1 MKLFIAFFIFR
12 LQSEAIVCSLT
23 ISDEFKLPS
32 PELSA
37 DEQNIVDYLLRPTRS
52 IATSNQ

>member
-1 MKLFIAFFIFR
+1 MNKFHRFFIFR

-23 ISDEFKLPS
+23 KSDEFKLPS

-37 DEQNIVDYLLRPTRS
+37 DEQNIV
-52 IATSNQ
+52 